1 MMSFSRYNSH
11 LLKAKCAMP
20 LVDDFFKKTI
30 FNLRR
35 KYRSLFVL
43 VLQLPDFGKVEINVV
58 NQVEQSK
65 ANIPLCKGLLTRGL
79 E

>member
-1 MMSFSRYNSH
+1 M
-11 LLKAKCAMP
+11 
-20 LVDDFFKKTI
+20 
-30 FNLRR
+30 
-35 KYRSLFVL
+35 L

>member
-1 MMSFSRYNSH
+1 MMSFGRCNSH

-20 LVDDFFKKTI
+20 LVDDF
-30 FNLRR
+30 LRR
-35 KYRSLFVL
+35 KYRSLFAL

-65 ANIPLCKGLLTRGL
+65 ANIPSCKGPLTRGL